1 MEDSRLHIAKQWLR
15 LTNSIVDLIVI
26 FILWIVLIGCL
37 TLAGFDQAYKGI
49 KLEQMVLVF
58 ALLFLPAFWIYYLV
72 AEFFFQRTL
81 GKVLS
86 KTKVVTKAGLKP
98 GFLQI
103 LGRTLSRSIPFEY
116 LSYLRSPTGIHDI
129 LSGTRVVKE

>member
-1 MEDSRLHIAKQWLR
+1 LEDSSLHIAKQWLR
-15 LTNSIVDLIVI
+15 LTNSIVDLIAI
-26 FILWIVLIGCL
+26 FILWVVIIGCL
-37 TLAGFDQAYKGI
+37 VLFGFDQVYASAQREVTLRI
-49 KLEQMVLVF
+49 
-58 ALLFLPAFWIYYLV
+58 AWIFLPTFWIYYLV